1 MGTESNR
8 DGFENDVKMY
18 GTQTH
23 PWNKRPF
30 TVFENDVKMYGTQT
44 YQRSF
49 QDEML
54 FENDVKM
61 YGTQTEIQYD
71 ILKFCLRMM

>member
-1 MGTESNR
+1 MYGTQTHEYTCS
-8 DGFENDVKMY
+8 DKHGFENDVKMY

-44 YQRSF
+44 YTQHCSF
-49 QDEML
+49 
-54 FENDVKM
+54 
-61 YGTQTEIQYD
+61 GS
-71 ILKFCLRMM
+71 CLRMM

>member
-1 MGTESNR
+1 MYGTQTHEYTCS
-8 DGFENDVKMY
+8 DKHGFENDVKMY

-44 YQRSF
+44 TSGGYRNSA
-49 QDEML
+49 M
-54 FENDVKM
+54 V
-61 YGTQTEIQYD
+61 
-71 ILKFCLRMM
+71 

>member
-44 YQRSF
+44 HEYTCS
-49 QDEML
+49 DKHG

-61 YGTQTEIQYD
+61 YGTQT
-71 ILKFCLRMM
+71 LKSSG